1 MYVSTS
7 RIIEIIISI
16 PNISS
21 PCGFFLGEAPLPSAA
36 FQHQPRPGGDEE
48 DCRGEVGW
56 IQPTI
61 NSSSC
66 FRGQFFRD
74 FIFSSSG
81 HVFDFR
87 FPASSLLCLHSF
99 PLPLLIYVMPLCFP
113 VFVCVCSVIYA
124 DLFSLFLFLYFVASI
139 LTAAT
144 RTTRTT
150 GTTRTST
157 TKQEQ

>member
-87 FPASSLLCLHSF
+87 FPASSLFCFSLS
-99 PLPLLIYVMPLCFP
+99 LPLCYPASLCFLLFCFLASLPLCFSASP
-113 VFVCVCSVIYA
+113 LLRCLL
-124 DLFSLFLFLYFVASI
+124 LFAPQ
-139 LTAAT
+139 A
-144 RTTRTT
+144 
-150 GTTRTST
+150 
-157 TKQEQ
+157 